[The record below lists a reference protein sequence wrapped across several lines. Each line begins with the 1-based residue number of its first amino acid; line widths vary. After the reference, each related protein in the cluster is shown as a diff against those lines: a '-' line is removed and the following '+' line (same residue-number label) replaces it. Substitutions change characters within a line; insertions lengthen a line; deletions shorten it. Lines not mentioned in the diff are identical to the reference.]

1 MATPHCNKYSTDF
14 SSTSRKTEEKKPLRI
29 NSGGN
34 FCEHNPQ
41 YPNLNLKKTPKRD
54 KGGLPPVLIKAFD
67 RSETYYH
74 QPETLPSLNH
84 LEGNPRQ
91 ARSERREAE
100 VLTLKC
106 IITHTDLISLRV
118 GIPMGECFTNL
129 PIRTIIK
136 ETGMSA
142 IRVHRAISG
151 IKRSGILETI
161 EVRKKL
167 KDGSWISEPAIKK
180 VSPYF
185 FGALGLGQQLA
196 RNQAKMKKILKI
208 RGRQSRRNKE
218 KGHKSNFNA
227 NEARIALLLQSAI
240 YVKKLKKA
248 KKKETKTSTFRKI
261 TPNQEEGHKAF
272 KKAMNMIYSIKHPPN
287 A

>member
-1 MATPHCNKYSTDF
+1 MDTTHCIKYYDTF
-14 SSTSRKTEEKKPLRI
+14 SSVNRKTDEKKTLRI
-29 NSGGN
+29 NLGGN
-34 FCEHNPQ
+34 FCEHNPHS
-41 YPNLNLKKTPKRD
+41 PNLNLKKTPKRD

-67 RSETYYH
+67 RSEHYYH

-151 IKRSGILETI
+151 IKRSGLLRGPIGDLSHQ
-161 EVRKKL
+161 L
-167 KDGSWISEPAIKK
+167 A
-180 VSPYF
+180 F
-185 FGALGLGQQLA
+185 FGTCLVPNDVRPFGCLLYFA
-196 RNQAKMKKILKI
+196 R
-208 RGRQSRRNKE
+208 RDE
-218 KGHKSNFNA
+218 P
-227 NEARIALLLQSAI
+227 
-240 YVKKLKKA
+240 V
-248 KKKETKTSTFRKI
+248 
-261 TPNQEEGHKAF
+261 
-272 KKAMNMIYSIKHPPN
+272 
-287 A
+287 